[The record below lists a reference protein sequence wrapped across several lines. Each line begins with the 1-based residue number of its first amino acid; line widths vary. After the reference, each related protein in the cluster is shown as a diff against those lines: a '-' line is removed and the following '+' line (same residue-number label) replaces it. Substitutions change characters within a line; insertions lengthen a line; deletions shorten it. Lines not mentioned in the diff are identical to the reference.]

1 MPENRYCRTMTNTQ
15 RTPLEVGVSDLSIG
29 EYSVGLAPSR
39 TSEHLV
45 EAYIEL
51 VSLVRRDNPDYLRD
65 EDFETLSDSTG
76 LEPRFLRNRVTSQ
89 LQSLRVA

>member
-1 MPENRYCRTMTNTQ
+1 MLRNRYYQLMASPQ
-15 RTPLEVGVSDLSIG
+15 RTPLEVGVADLSIG

-51 VSLVRRDNPDYLRD
+51 VTLVRRDNPEYLRD
-65 EDFETLSDSTG
+65 EDFEILSGSTG
-76 LEPRFLRNRVTSQ
+76 LEAKFLRNRVTSQ

>member
-1 MPENRYCRTMTNTQ
+1 MLPLRYYLTMTSPQ
-15 RTPLEVGVSDLSIG
+15 RTPLEVGITDLAIG

-51 VSLVRRDNPDYLRD
+51 VTLVRRDNPDYLRD
-65 EDFETLSDSTG
+65 EDFETLAGSTG
-76 LEPRFLRNRVTSQ
+76 LEAKFLRNRVTSQ
-89 LQSLRVA
+89 LQSLSVA